1 MICTIYTNLDR
12 GAKRFDEN
20 YIINAVKKEADGDDK
35 LPESEWHIKPSD
47 NPQRED
53 EYGRSVIS
61 IQILKTGGA
70 ISIKNRYN
78 HTVTDPDNT
87 FNSNPDDIIPGLSA
101 ALKHK
106 FGMGFTVSKS
116 KIPENYIFIHN
127 KLIRYNYEVD
137 NVYFGDNF
145 YLNGSDITEL
155 DDKHEVMLDNIIL
168 DTDFGKKA
176 RTVLLYREKSTDELV
191 RVINDE
197 ISGCKV
203 TKATEKGETIITIID
218 KNSCFLRIFMEIC

>member
-1 MICTIYTNLDR
+1 M
-12 GAKRFDEN
+12 
-20 YIINAVKKEADGDDK
+20 
-35 LPESEWHIKPSD
+35 
-47 NPQRED
+47 
-53 EYGRSVIS
+53 
-61 IQILKTGGA
+61 
-70 ISIKNRYN
+70 
-78 HTVTDPDNT
+78 
-87 FNSNPDDIIPGLSA
+87 
-101 ALKHK
+101 
-106 FGMGFTVSKS
+106 VSKS

-127 KLIRYNYEVD
+127 QLIRYNYEVD

-176 RTVLLYREKSTDELV
+176 RSVLKTSDKSTNELL

-218 KNSCFLRIFMEIC
+218 KNKQKKELARVKDGQITSLHLYKTTELGKAFLSRNKSLKELYAPKLEIMVGGCFHDNAILETLNVPELKKMGYECFYKSNALKELNAPKLKEMGYNCFHFNESLKELNAYFGLII